1 MAKSKDEDVAPT
13 NRPIGSWRGTRIE
26 VIGGHV
32 ANMPVM
38 LSIAGMFAREADGM
52 MIAGGLLHLDEALGG
67 AVRRMRSDGIFEG
80 RLGETMVLS
89 APPLPVKAG
98 AILMIG
104 LGDPADWS
112 PEVMR
117 SIVAVAARR
126 AMQLAVSSVAFA
138 PGLHDS
144 GMRGS
149 VMVGAETAMLAG
161 LAGELD
167 SAGATPPER
176 WAFCAHPGHLEV
188 TARDFALAFDDLS
201 APC

>member
-1 MAKSKDEDVAPT
+1 MAKSKNEHVAPI
-13 NRPIGSWRGTRIE
+13 NQHIGSWRGTRIDI
-26 VIGGHV
+26 VGDHI
-32 ANMPVM
+32 ANIPAM

-52 MIAGGLLHLDEALGG
+52 TIVGGLSHLDDALGG

-89 APPLPVKAG
+89 APPLPVRAD

-104 LGDPADWS
+104 LGDPTEWS

-117 SIVAVAARR
+117 SVVAVAARR

-144 GMRGS
+144 GLRGRK
-149 VMVGAETAMLAG
+149 VLGAEMAMLTGLCGEIEVAAG
-161 LAGELD
+161 K
-167 SAGATPPER
+167 PPEQ
-176 WAFCAHPGHLEV
+176 WVFCAHPAHFEV
-188 TARDFALAFDDLS
+188 TTRDFTLAFNDLS